1 METVVGVRFKKAGK
15 VYYFD
20 PGDLEIFKTDKVIL
34 ETARGLELGEVVVGP
49 KEVSE
54 KEVVSPLKQVIR
66 KATKEDMAAYEG
78 NKGKEKDAF
87 EICSKKIEDHGLEMK
102 LVDVEYTFDNNKIIF
117 FFTAEGRVD
126 FRELVKDLASVFKT
140 RIELRQIGVRDE
152 AKMIGGYG
160 PCGVSLCCSTWL
172 GEFDPVS
179 IKMAKDQGLSL
190 NPTKISG
197 VCGRL
202 FCCLKY
208 EHEVYKAV
216 LKKMPQQGDRV
227 KTQLGTG
234 VIVKTN
240 PLLEQVKVRVTLEED
255 GSEEIKIFPIEEIT
269 KIPKGSRGKPE
280 DGKKKEDGKKQEDSK
295 KTEDRK
301 KMENGKKNED
311 SKTTGDRRKSE
322 GGKKSAESPGK
333 EKSPEGK
340 KPDEGQK
347 AAGEKKSS
355 REKTEG
361 KKASD
366 KKPSDKKSKP
376 RSKRPQGKKRPPRG
390 SQKKGKSP
398 QEKPKGEAKGPS
410 KNE

>member
-15 VYYFD
+15 VYYFH
-20 PGDLEIFKTDKVIL
+20 PGKLEIFKTDKVIL
-34 ETARGLELGEVVVGP
+34 ETARGVELGEVVVGP

-66 KATKEDMAAYEG
+66 KATKEDLRTYEK
-78 NKGKEKDAF
+78 NKEKEKEALD
-87 EICSKKIEDHGLEMK
+87 ICSKKIEDHGLDMK

-160 PCGVSLCCSTWL
+160 PCGISLCCSSWL

-227 KTQLGTG
+227 KTQLGSG
-234 VIVKTN
+234 VIVNTN
-240 PLLEQVKVRVTLEED
+240 PLLERVKARVTLEED
-255 GSEEIKIFPIEEIT
+255 GTEEIKVFHIDEVT
-269 KIPKGSRGKPE
+269 KIPKGNRGKPE
-280 DGKKKEDGKKQEDSK
+280 AANKKEEKKTDKDQKGKESPKKATESSPKKDSGEEKTADPGKKTNGKEKPSPGKKQDK
-295 KTEDRK
+295 K
-301 KMENGKKNED
+301 
-311 SKTTGDRRKSE
+311 
-322 GGKKSAESPGK
+322 A
-333 EKSPEGK
+333 
-340 KPDEGQK
+340 PDQRDK
-347 AAGEKKSS
+347 DQKSS
-355 REKTEG
+355 E
-361 KKASD
+361 
-366 KKPSDKKSKP
+366 KKSKP

-390 SQKKGKSP
+390 SQKKNKGPQSKS
-398 QEKPKGEAKGPS
+398 KGEGKGPS
-410 KNE
+410 KKE

>member
-20 PGDLEIFKTDKVIL
+20 PGNLEIFKTDKVIL
-34 ETARGLELGEVVVGP
+34 ETARGVELGEVVVGP

-54 KEVVSPLKQVIR
+54 QEVVAPLKEVIR
-66 KATKEDMAAYEG
+66 KATEKDLEVYQENKE
-78 NKGKEKDAF
+78 KEKDAF
-87 EICSKKIEDHGLEMK
+87 EICSKKIESHGLDMK

-117 FFTAEGRVD
+117 YFTAEGRVD
-126 FRELVKDLASVFKT
+126 FRELVKDLASVFRT

-160 PCGVSLCCSTWL
+160 PCGISLCCSTWL

-190 NPTKISG
+190 NPSKISG

-227 KTQLGTG
+227 KTQMGSG
-234 VIVKTN
+234 VITSTN
-240 PLLEQVKVRVTLEED
+240 PLLERVKIRVTSDED
-255 GSEEIKIFPIEEIT
+255 GTEEMKVFHIDEIT
-269 KIPKGSRGKPE
+269 KIPKGNRGKT
-280 DGKKKEDGKKQEDSK
+280 EDSK
-295 KTEDRK
+295 KTE
-301 KMENGKKNED
+301 
-311 SKTTGDRRKSE
+311 
-322 GGKKSAESPGK
+322 
-333 EKSPEGK
+333 EGK
-340 KPDEGQK
+340 KPSGDTKGSVDKSQDNNNKSQDSNNKSPKKESVSSETKPEQEGSGKKEQK
-347 AAGEKKSS
+347 TA
-355 REKTEG
+355 EG
-361 KKASD
+361 KPKQ
-366 KKPSDKKSKP
+366 

-390 SQKKGKSP
+390 SHKKNKSRDG
-398 QEKPKGEAKGPS
+398 KPKTNPKATP
-410 KNE
+410 KNSSTKE